1 MSKVLKSTENA
12 ATKDEYEDLKNKLS
26 EGKVETEKLENKLA
40 DLKKQIS
47 EEKKGQLEA
56 EKEHADLKKKFTI
69 LETIMEEQKEVKCF
83 SYCLFP
89 LKIPVHVLHSA
100 MVLR

>member
-12 ATKDEYEDLKNKLS
+12 ATKGEYEDLNNKLS
-26 EGKVETEKLENKLA
+26 EGKVETEKLEYKLA
-40 DLKKQIS
+40 NLEKQVS

-56 EKEHADLKKKFTI
+56 EKEHADLKKKFNI
-69 LETIMEEQKEVKCF
+69 LETIMKEQKEVKCF